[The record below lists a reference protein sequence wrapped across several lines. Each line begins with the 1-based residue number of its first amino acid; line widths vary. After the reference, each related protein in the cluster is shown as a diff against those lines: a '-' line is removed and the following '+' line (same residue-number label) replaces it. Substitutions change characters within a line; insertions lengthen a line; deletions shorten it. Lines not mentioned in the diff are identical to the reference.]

1 MKLGLRLL
9 LGFFLITGIA
19 AFFVLRVFAAEI
31 RPSVARVV
39 EDMLVDTANILA
51 ELVED
56 DLAAMPAGGT
66 LETGHFAQRVR
77 EYAERPVD
85 ARIWGMSKQ
94 SLDYRVYVTDARGRV
109 VLDTGARPGGVA
121 IGQDYSRWRD
131 VALTL
136 KGQYGARAT
145 RQVEVDGQ
153 PSVLYVAAPIR
164 QGARLI
170 GVLTVAKPMSTVQKF
185 IDRAER
191 EILVKG
197 LWLLGLSL
205 LVGVLVTAWIVWS
218 VRRLRDFAQHVELGQ
233 RGGERVQAPELSGEL
248 GDLARAMEAM
258 RDRLE
263 DHEHVEHMVRALT
276 HELKSPLAAIGGAA
290 ELLHDDLPAHDR
302 HAFATQ
308 VQDQAARM
316 QRLVERLLELSKLE
330 HRRRLEHLAVVDLA
344 PCVETALAQ
353 ARGRAEQRGVS
364 LQWQQREQA
373 AVLGEPELMHLAMSN
388 LLDNAIDFSWPG
400 GRIEVSVRREGA
412 QALFTVRDHGPGVP
426 DYALARLGERFYS
439 TPRPAVAGEPP
450 RKGTGL
456 GLAIVRQVMQLHGGD
471 VVWAP
476 AGPGL
481 AVTLRWPLATPSG
494 PST

>member
-9 LGFFLITGIA
+9 LCFFLITGIA
-19 AFFVLRVFAAEI
+19 AFFVLRVFSAEI

-66 LETGHFAQRVR
+66 LEAAPFAERLR
-77 EYAERPVD
+77 DYAERPVD
-85 ARIWGMSKQ
+85 ARIWGMSKR
-94 SLDYRVYVTDARGRV
+94 SLDYRVYVTDMQGRV
-109 VLDTGARPGGVA
+109 VLDTGARPSGVA
-121 IGQDYSRWRD
+121 VGQDYSQWRD

-145 RQVEVDGQ
+145 REVAIEGQ

-164 QGARLI
+164 QGKRLI

-197 LWLLGLSL
+197 LWLMGLSL
-205 LVGVLVTAWIVWS
+205 LVGVLVTGWIVWS
-218 VRRLRDFAQHVELGQ
+218 VRRLRDYAQHVELGQ
-233 RGGERVQAPELSGEL
+233 RGGERVQAPVLSGEL
-248 GDLARAMEAM
+248 GDLARAMEGM

-263 DHEHVEHMVRALT
+263 GHEHVEHMVRALT

-290 ELLHDDLPAHDR
+290 ELLQDELPAADR
-302 HAFATQ
+302 QAFATQ
-308 VQDQAARM
+308 VQEQAARM

-330 HRRRLEHLAVVDLA
+330 HRRRLEHLLAVDLA
-344 PCVETALAQ
+344 TCADEALAQ
-353 ARGRAEQRGVS
+353 ARGRAQQRGLS
-364 LQWQQREQA
+364 LHWVQRDA
-373 AVLGEPELMHLAMSN
+373 ASVLGEPELMHLAMSN
-388 LLDNAIDFSWPG
+388 LLDNAIDFSTPG
-400 GRIEVSVRREGA
+400 GRIELSVRREGT
-412 QALFTVRDHGPGVP
+412 QALLTVRDHGPGVP

-439 TPRPAVAGEPP
+439 TPRAVEPGEPP
-450 RKGTGL
+450 RKGSGL
-456 GLAIVRQVMQLHGGD
+456 GLAIVRQVMQLHGGE
-471 VVWAP
+471 VAWAP
-476 AGPGL
+476 AEPGL
-481 AVTLRWPLATPSG
+481 AVTLRWPLVEGGAAKI
-494 PST
+494 

>member
-19 AFFVLRVFAAEI
+19 AFFVLRVFSAEI

-66 LETGHFAQRVR
+66 LESSPFAQRVR
-77 EYAERPVD
+77 DYAERPVD

-94 SLDYRVYVTDARGRV
+94 SLDYRVYVTDVQGRV
-109 VLDTGARPGGVA
+109 VLDTGARQGGVA
-121 IGQDYSRWRD
+121 LGQDYSRWRD

-145 RQVEVDGQ
+145 RQVEVEGQ

-185 IDRAER
+185 ISRAER

-205 LVGVLVTAWIVWS
+205 SVGVLVTAWIVWS
-218 VRRLRDFAQHVELGQ
+218 VRRLRHFAQHVELGQ
-233 RGGERVQAPELSGEL
+233 RGGAREHAPALSGEL

-290 ELLHDDLPAHDR
+290 ELLHDELPAPDR

-308 VQDQAARM
+308 VQEQAARM

-330 HRRRLEHLAVVDLA
+330 HRRGLAHPARVDLA
-344 PCVETALAQ
+344 ACADTALAQ
-353 ARGRAEQRGVS
+353 ARARAEQRGLA
-364 LQWQQREQA
+364 LQWQQRDEV
-373 AVLGEPELMHLAMSN
+373 AVMGDPELMHLAMSN
-388 LLDNAIDFSWPG
+388 VLDNAIDFSSAG
-400 GRIEVSVRREGA
+400 ARIDVSVRREGA
-412 QALFTVRDHGPGVP
+412 QALLTVRDHGPGVP

-439 TPRPAVAGEPP
+439 TSRPAVAGEVP
-450 RKGTGL
+450 RKGSGL
-456 GLAIVRQVMQLHGGD
+456 GLAIVRQVMQLHGGE
-471 VVWAP
+471 VHWTP
-476 AGPGL
+476 ADPGL
-481 AVTLRWPLATPSG
+481 SVTLRWPVAPPDA